1 MDKLRA
7 DYRQICSTLF
17 GFYEAQERA
26 LEVEDYNAFMFYQ
39 VRIEVLE
46 KVKNMMGNKLEAMNE
61 VESALL
67 AIEEDCDCL
76 GCSIKRTELEED

>member
-26 LEVEDYNAFMFYQ
+26 LEVEDYNAFMFYK

-46 KVKNMMGNKLEAMNE
+46 KVKNMMGTQLAAMEE
-61 VESALL
+61 VG
-67 AIEEDCDCL
+67 AIEEPCDCL